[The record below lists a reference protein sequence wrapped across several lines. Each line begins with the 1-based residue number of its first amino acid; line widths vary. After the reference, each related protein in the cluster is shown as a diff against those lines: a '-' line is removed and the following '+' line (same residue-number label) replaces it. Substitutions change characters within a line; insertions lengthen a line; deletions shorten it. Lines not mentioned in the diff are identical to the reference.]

1 MEALNE
7 ELAALEWEAK
17 FVQTQPTA
25 RRRNIQRI
33 VHQQRAAMTKL
44 GKERDRI
51 RFTLPVNTIAAV
63 AAATA
68 ETVVTI
74 PVALICGVIAGAGAI
89 GAGAIQ
95 AIDGLGANRG
105 IVITKA
111 WIGDPI
117 IWHQ

>member
-1 MEALNE
+1 MSYPSAS
-7 ELAALEWEAK
+7 
-17 FVQTQPTA
+17 
-25 RRRNIQRI
+25 RG
-33 VHQQRAAMTKL
+33 HL
-44 GKERDRI
+44 GG
-51 RFTLPVNTIAAV
+51 TGVATVCTAV
-63 AAATA
+63 AAEA
-68 ETVVTI
+68 VVGI
-74 PVALICGVIAGAGAI
+74 PLALICGVIAGAGAI